1 MIPNYIKECFSL
13 FFIGNQ
19 SLENIILRF
28 FEILLRKTWMFVE
41 IVLSFWWKHKFTKS
55 TIISQYIYLTKW
67 CIGTFHVFT
76 SIYHWW
82 MFNEKY
88 NSMEKSSI
96 FHQMFRNIMNCRIII
111 FCKHS
116 VTVNDSS
123 KNSTYFTYILSKYYS
138 KWDSTFIH
146 LYFST
151 WNYLELLF
159 SA

>member
-1 MIPNYIKECFSL
+1 MRTIGVFHQILPHRIYSNQVHYFCFVMKLGMRQWYEKVNDTEQECFSL

-19 SLENIILRF
+19 SVENIILRF

-67 CIGTFHVFT
+67 CIGTFYVFT
-76 SIYHWW
+76 SIYNWW

-96 FHQMFRNIMNCRIII
+96 FHQMFRNIMNCRLII
-111 FCKHS
+111 FANIQLQLMIR
-116 VTVNDSS
+116 V
-123 KNSTYFTYILSKYYS
+123 
-138 KWDSTFIH
+138 
-146 LYFST
+146 
-151 WNYLELLF
+151 
-159 SA
+159 